1 MLKITLPVSF
11 ISLGG
16 FVGLFLGYSF
26 FNIAASIV
34 NASEKVT
41 QRKKNAKNKI
51 HDWKKITEMS
61 KVIEDLE
68 LIKKEMDVMKE
79 NFALW
84 KGGNAKT
91 NILVTKATA
100 PLDNDDWDK

>member
-1 MLKITLPVSF
+1 MPFV
-11 ISLGG
+11 SLGG

-41 QRKKNAKNKI
+41 TRRKNARNKI
-51 HDWKKITEMS
+51 HEWKKITEMS
-61 KVIEDLE
+61 KVMEDLE
-68 LIKKEMDVMKE
+68 RIKKELDAMKE
-79 NFALW
+79 NFVIG
-84 KGGNAKT
+84 KDGNAKT
-91 NILVTKATA
+91 NILATKATA